1 LKADV
6 PAFSGWLDFGVFSGS
21 NVQFFW
27 VRAREYVDKM
37 PNAVYGTLYANT
49 TPAVYK
55 VVIEDSL
62 GVSGGE

>member
-1 LKADV
+1 
-6 PAFSGWLDFGVFSGS
+6 
-21 NVQFFW
+21 
-27 VRAREYVDKM
+27 
-37 PNAVYGTLYANT
+37 LYANT

>member
-1 LKADV
+1 
-6 PAFSGWLDFGVFSGS
+6 
-21 NVQFFW
+21 
-27 VRAREYVDKM
+27 VDKM
-37 PNAVYGTLYANT
+37 PSAVYGTLYANT